1 MVMRKQELMPI
12 LAELGVQP
20 SRRLG
25 QNFLVDKNMLDA
37 MIRDASP
44 QRDEFVLEI
53 GPGTGVLTQRLIDAG
68 CRLTAVEFDHRLAG
82 YLRQRFADVEHFR
95 LIEGD
100 ACKQNYDELMPHQT
114 WRCIANL
121 PYACSSVFIAR
132 LLEGR
137 FLPQELWVL
146 LQYEMGRRLAAEVGS
161 ADYGAL
167 TVQVQLFY
175 DVEIARKV
183 PPGVFYPPP
192 EVDSAYVCLRRKKD
206 EMKREEI
213 ELAILLAK
221 TGFSQRRKKLCRLL
235 EKLYSREV
243 IATVFANMGLAEDIR
258 AEKLSPSDWIVL
270 ARNFKEV

>member
-37 MIRDASP
+37 MIRDAAP

-53 GPGTGVLTQRLIDAG
+53 GPGTGVLTQRLIEAG

-82 YLRQRFADVEHFR
+82 YLRQRFAEVDHFR

-132 LLEGR
+132 LLEGH

-161 ADYGAL
+161 SDYGAL

-175 DVEIARKV
+175 DVEIVRKV
-183 PPGVFYPPP
+183 PPGVFHPPP
-192 EVDSAYVCLRRKKD
+192 EVDSAYVCLRLKK
-206 EMKREEI
+206 EALNREEI
-213 ELAILLAK
+213 EQAIVLAK

-235 EKLYSREV
+235 EKLHSREA
-243 IATVFANMGLAEDIR
+243 IARAFADLGFAEDIR
-258 AEKLSPSDWIVL
+258 AEKLSPSDWIL
-270 ARNFKEV
+270 LSRSFREI